1 MNQESKIKLTAEI
14 SATSQGLVNALKQ
27 ASGAVSDATGDW
39 KAKFSTLKDSTSLI
53 SQSVKNLGDLV
64 KKVGDIDM
72 DVEGMDKISASVA
85 EVTEVFGRVQG
96 EVEAFKTSLVSM
108 QNEASALGMPVEE
121 YQRFADAVHA
131 AGLSMG
137 EGKDMIL
144 GMRQSILDLANDV
157 PQVKDTFAKLGLT
170 VENLSSNTAT
180 ANFDAIV
187 QALQSVIQPTEQAR
201 ASMELFKTSMEHAVN
216 VSQEYNK
223 LLVEQT
229 NNSYATEKDVQQ
241 SISLASAV
249 EKLGE
254 SLGAYAGKA
263 GVASQQTAI
272 SARSFQELLDLIKE
286 NGSILAPLYMEYAN
300 FVDKLKNGVTSTLDA
315 TSALRAFKDQVDDV
329 YSVLRAKKSG
339 GFDFV
344 FSSSKEAKLESSSLE
359 QMLAFVKLTKD
370 KLAEEYEAIKGI
382 MTQRIFAGA
391 PIDNSELEKSIENLE
406 LLKEASIKLAA
417 LNKEKKGSINKEDK
431 KTLLE
436 MAALIDTVIDK
447 YKTFLQVAD
456 NKNFQASQREINDAI
471 NEFTDQVNA
480 AKEAVGKGLYVNFE
494 TEKIDEAQKKLEAF
508 KKQFE
513 RLGKMRNSGLTDRV
527 NELLGKISA
536 LKTQMQETQGKT
548 EGMGF
553 KIKHAFLHPID
564 SVKELIARVREYI
577 NVTNTAKSASG
588 QFGDTTASQLK
599 QIAGQLLGMGSAVAI
614 IVKGFRTIGHAINV
628 YLIEPFRKANEE
640 MRKMQEAMT
649 KAQIEVAEK
658 NIARFKQMED
668 ELKKY
673 AEILKRYNKEG
684 KETDEVALE
693 KQRQL
698 LEYKYGIDINPNN
711 IDAVMKENFDWS
723 KNARTDALE
732 SQIRAL
738 QKLNQALDE
747 EYKER
752 DSYWTN
758 DAGVGIDEKERG
770 KQRMIEIRNEQDANN
785 QKIMELREEL
795 RMMGHEDN
803 LGDWK
808 REQEAEAHD
817 EEKKQKEEAEKQ
829 TTKALEDQKKALE
842 EATRKLE
849 AWGNSLDDNERQKNL
864 RTILQKYEEAVAA
877 GVDAKE
883 AEAVAVKAITQM
895 LEKEQAD
902 EKKKNEELL
911 KAVEERIKAYKQAY
925 EQYVQA
931 DKAVRDAKLDYAKT
945 QRDLANES
953 RLERTQK
960 RRERIQKAL
969 AKFGFTPFDGFSL
982 DESSSARRE
991 RRRNMQLDASI
1002 AEKMA
1007 KAQAGGRVHWT
1018 RGERERIGEFQTLKR
1033 RDRELDAAQKQM
1045 DAATKQKQAAEQL
1058 QEAAKAIRLAV
1069 MGRGDAGRNLRE
1081 AGRQLNEARSKEGTV
1096 SKNDSAERIFRQARG
1111 KEGLKARGVMDAA
1124 ASSTKGY
1131 GSQLDTLHR
1140 DLQTILKKTYL
1151 VK

>member
-254 SLGAYAGKA
+254 QLGVYAGKA
-263 GVASQQTAI
+263 GVAGQQSAI
-272 SARSFQELLDLIKE
+272 SAKSFEELFEILKNND
-286 NGSILAPLYMEYAN
+286 GILAPLYVEYAN
-300 FVDKLKNGVTSTLDA
+300 FVDKLKSSVTSTLDA
-315 TSALRAFKDQVDDV
+315 TAALKTFSDQVND
-329 YSVLRAKKSG
+329 LR
-339 GFDFV
+339 FRQ
-344 FSSSKEAKLESSSLE
+344 EAGDAPIYDPHWDLASSSLD
-359 QMLAFVKLTKD
+359 QLVAFIALAKD
-370 KLAEEYEAIKGI
+370 KIEEEYKAIYGI
-382 MTQRIFAGA
+382 MSQRLFAGA
-391 PIDNSELEKSIENLE
+391 PIETKEL
-406 LLKEASIKLAA
+406 EASIEHVDSLRESLSMLQKIVNEEKLNGNPIDAKDEQMLTETAKLLDENAASMEKLISKADNFNRAWADEGATKAIEDFKKQVEEAEAA
-417 LNKEKKGSINKEDK
+417 LS
-431 KTLLE
+431 
-436 MAALIDTVIDK
+436 
-447 YKTFLQVAD
+447 
-456 NKNFQASQREINDAI
+456 
-471 NEFTDQVNA
+471 
-480 AKEAVGKGLYVNFE
+480 KGLKPKFDTAN
-494 TEKIDEAQKKLEAF
+494 IDEAQKKLEALQ
-508 KKQFE
+508 KQLE
-513 RLGKMRNSGLTDRV
+513 RLSNKRNPRNIEAV
-527 NELLGKISA
+527 NRLIGQIGA
-536 LKTQMQETQGKT
+536 LKAQMDDLQAKT
-548 EGMGF
+548 ETTGF
-553 KIKHAFLHPID
+553 KIRHAFKHPIET
-564 SVKELIARVREYI
+564 VKELIGHVREYI
-577 NVTNTAKSASG
+577 NATNTASSASTQMG
-588 QFGDTTASQLK
+588 TNTMSQLK
-599 QIAGQLLGMGSAVAI
+599 QVAGQLLGMGSAVAI

-628 YLIEPFRKANEE
+628 YLIEPWRKANEE
-640 MRKMQEAMT
+640 VRKMTEAMT
-649 KAQIEVAEK
+649 KAQIENSEK
-658 NIARFKQMED
+658 NIARFSQMED

-693 KQRQL
+693 RQRRL
-698 LEYKYGIDINPNN
+698 LENQYGIDVNPENL
-711 IDAVMKENFDWS
+711 DAVMKETFDWS
-723 KNARTDALE
+723 KNGRVDAIE

-738 QKLNQALDE
+738 QKLNEALEE
-747 EYKER
+747 EYKDR
-752 DSYWTN
+752 DSYWRN
-758 DAGVGIDEKERG
+758 DFGASIDEKERG
-770 KQRMIEIRNEQDANN
+770 KQRMLEIRNEQGANG
-785 QKIMELREEL
+785 QRIMELREQL
-795 RMMGHEDN
+795 RMMGAEDN

-817 EEKKQKEEAEKQ
+817 EEKKEKEEAEKQ
-829 TTKALEDQKKALE
+829 ATKALEDQKKALE

-864 RTILQKYEEAVAA
+864 RTILQKYEEAVKA
-877 GVDAKE
+877 GVDEKE
-883 AEAVAVKAITQM
+883 AETVAVKAVTAM
-895 LEKEQAD
+895 LEKEKAD
-902 EKKKNEELL
+902 EEKKNAELL
-911 KAVEERIKAYKQAY
+911 KAVEDRIKAYKSAY
-925 EQYVQA
+925 EAYVQA

-945 QRDLANES
+945 QRDLANENRS
-953 RLERTQK
+953 ERIAK

-969 AKFGFTPFDGFSL
+969 GRFGFTPYDGFSL

-1033 RDRELDAAQKQM
+1033 RDKELDAAQKQM

-1140 DLQTILKKTYL
+1140 DLQTILKKTFL